1 MNKPADEYYLHDHGD
16 GNGWQIASRG
26 PGRFGVITSSQVHEH
41 RGVVEVIVEQYIHGA
56 LSTHDT
62 SVFMLAPEEARHLG
76 EQLLH
81 AAKEGEDSAVTDRR
95 QQLSQHATE

>member
-1 MNKPADEYYLHDHGD
+1 MHKPADEYYLHDHGD

-26 PGRFGVITSSQVHEH
+26 PGRFSVVTTSQVNEH

-56 LSTHDT
+56 LSTNDT
-62 SVFMLAPEEARHLG
+62 SVFMLSPEEAQDLG
-76 EQLLH
+76 EQLLQ
-81 AAKEGEDSAVTDRR
+81 AAQDGENSAVSARE